1 MRAALMRQRITINQP
16 GTTGQDGFGQPIDG
30 VAGDKVLCTW
40 AQIAAVTSREV
51 YALGA
56 GFDGQVTHK
65 VTIRWISTPLIAGM
79 TVQYGARTFRVQA
92 VSDPT
97 ETRRELDLLCLEES
111 K

>member
-1 MRAALMRQRITINQP
+1 MRAALMRQRIVINQP
-16 GTTGQDGFGQPIDG
+16 GATGQDSFGQPLDG
-30 VAGDKVLCTW
+30 VPGDKVLCTW

-65 VTIRWISTPLIAGM
+65 VTIRWTATPITAGM
-79 TVQYGARTFRVQA
+79 EIQYGTRTFRVQA

-97 ETRRELDLLCLEES
+97 ELRRELDLLCLEES

>member
-1 MRAALMRQRITINQP
+1 MRAALMRQRIILAEP
-16 GTTGQDGFGQPIDG
+16 GATGQDAFGQPLDAT
-30 VAGDKVLCTW
+30 AGDPVLSTW
-40 AQIAAVTSREV
+40 AGIAAVTSREV

-65 VTIRWISTPLIAGM
+65 VTIRWVSTPITAGM
-79 TVQYGARTFRVQA
+79 VVLYGTRTFRVQA

-97 ETRRELDLLCLEES
+97 EMRRELDLLCLELS